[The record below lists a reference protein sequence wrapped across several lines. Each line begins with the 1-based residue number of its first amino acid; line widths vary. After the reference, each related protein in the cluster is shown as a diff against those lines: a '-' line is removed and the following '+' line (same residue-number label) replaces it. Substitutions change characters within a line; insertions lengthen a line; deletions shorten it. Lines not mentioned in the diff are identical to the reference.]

1 MFHLIKMIDEYHFS
15 HKFER
20 MRSWRGMR
28 LEGDIK
34 SPTLHDVAQLAGVSY
49 ATADRVLNRRGNVA
63 EKSVRKVERAMQ
75 QLGYV
80 RNVAAANLSR
90 SRVRRLAFVLP
101 PRSHPFF
108 LRMHEQI
115 AKSRRYIKGAQLQLD
130 VIEFEAFDTDA
141 LEGALF
147 NLLGQDYDGIACVGQ
162 GQGGALTTL
171 REAGAKVVTLVSDG
185 PGESRDHY
193 IGIDNVKAGRTAA
206 RMVGMAHRGQGGRVI
221 PIAGSRDVRDH
232 ADRIRGFTEVL
243 TADYPHIDISDLIE
257 TRDQDRLMRQALRA
271 QLSADPGVT
280 AIYNA
285 GAGNDGLIEV
295 LRMSDDQADIFCVI
309 HEVSGKSREALEE
322 GVVDVAIDQRP
333 EIEMARALAM
343 LQAIVD
349 DLPPPPAPELIP
361 AIYVRDNL
369 PNDPV

>member
-1 MFHLIKMIDEYHFS
+1 
-15 HKFER
+15 
-20 MRSWRGMR
+20 MRWEDG
-28 LEGDIK
+28 IK

-49 ATADRVLNRRGNVA
+49 ATADRVQNRRGNVA
-63 EKSVRKVERAMQ
+63 EKSVRKVERAME

-101 PRSHPFF
+101 SRSHPFF

-115 AKSRRYIKGAQLQLD
+115 AKFRQHIKAAQLQLD
-130 VIEFEAFDTDA
+130 VIEFPAFDTEA
-141 LEGALF
+141 LEIALWD
-147 NLLGQDYDGIACVGQ
+147 LLAQRYDGIACVGQ
-162 GQGGALTTL
+162 GQDRALTML

-185 PGESRDHY
+185 PKACRDHY

-206 RMVGMAHRGQGGRVI
+206 RMVGMAHRGQPGRVI
-221 PIAGSRDVRDH
+221 PLAGSLDVRDH
-232 ADRIRGFTEVL
+232 GDRIRGFTEVL
-243 TADYPHIDISDLIE
+243 RSDYPQIEFCDLIE
-257 TRDQDRLMRQALRA
+257 TKDQDRLMRQALRA
-271 QLSADPGVT
+271 RVETEQAVT

-295 LRMSDDQADIFCVI
+295 LGTTDQEKRIFCII
-309 HEVSGKSREALEE
+309 HEVSGKSREALKE

-333 EIEMARALAM
+333 EIEMSRALAL

-369 PNDPV
+369 PDDPL

>member
-1 MFHLIKMIDEYHFS
+1 MRWEEGIKV
-15 HKFER
+15 
-20 MRSWRGMR
+20 
-28 LEGDIK
+28 
-34 SPTLHDVAQLAGVSY
+34 PTLHDVAQLAGVSY
-49 ATADRVLNRRGNVA
+49 ATADRVQNRRGNVA

-101 PRSHPFF
+101 PRTHPFF
-108 LRMHEQI
+108 LRMHEQL
-115 AKSRRYIKGAQLQLD
+115 AKSRQHIKAAQLQLD
-130 VIEFEAFDTDA
+130 VIEFEAFDSNGLEAA
-141 LEGALF
+141 LSD
-147 NLLGQDYDGIACVGQ
+147 LLGQGYDGIACVGH
-162 GQGGALTTL
+162 GRDRALSML
-171 REAGAKVVTLVSDG
+171 REAGSKVVTLVSDG
-185 PGESRDHY
+185 PKVCRDHY

-206 RMVGMAHRGQGGRVI
+206 RMVGMAHRGQGGHVT
-221 PIAGSRDVRDH
+221 PVAGSLDLRDH
-232 ADRIRGFTEVL
+232 GDRIRGFTDVL
-243 TADYPHIDISDLIE
+243 AADYPRIKVSSLIE
-257 TRDQDRLMRQALRA
+257 TKDSDRLMREALRA
-271 QLSADPGVT
+271 RLADEPDVT

-295 LRMSDDQADIFCVI
+295 LRMSDLAERVFCVV

-333 EIEMARALAM
+333 EIEMNRALAL

-369 PNDPV
+369 PDEHSRSMKETR